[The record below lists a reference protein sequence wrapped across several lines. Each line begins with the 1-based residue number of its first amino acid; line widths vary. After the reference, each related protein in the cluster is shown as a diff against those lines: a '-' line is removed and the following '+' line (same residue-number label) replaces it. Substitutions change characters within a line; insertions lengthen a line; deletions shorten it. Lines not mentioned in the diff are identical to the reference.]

1 MANRPIYCDRTLCRL
16 EMLNRAVQSY
26 QKICIKLNRMDI
38 VCLRKISYIYI
49 YGRMPRLFKYRLRY
63 LQIYIFLRLNFTMFF

>member
-26 QKICIKLNRMDI
+26 QKICIENLTKQNGYCLFEKDI
-38 VCLRKISYIYI
+38 LYI

-63 LQIYIFLRLNFTMFF
+63 LQIYFF